1 MAPIAIRPSST
12 ISAPRAA
19 ASASQRITGCS
30 TAPAAVTRSQ
40 LVTVASVPPI
50 PAPSGTVETV
60 NNTRTG
66 WAAGAG
72 IEWGITQN
80 WTARVEY
87 LYLDFG
93 TATSVFPLSNRQ
105 QTTSA
110 SMNIARFGVNYK
122 FGGPVVARY

>member
-1 MAPIAIRPSST
+1 
-12 ISAPRAA
+12 
-19 ASASQRITGCS
+19 
-30 TAPAAVTRSQ
+30 
-40 LVTVASVPPI
+40 
-50 PAPSGTVETV
+50 V